1 MNTTCSDV
9 AVLLYPVQTNFP
21 GPRDWEASRSAVP
34 SWEPCSSVYTL
45 VGTLLVGAGVA
56 EREGRLSPDDKCQ
69 SPEFLG
75 CARPCNLYFK
85 FLSNPNVLGRKRAS
99 DYNKKNK
106 CESAIH
112 EKRRLWP
119 VFCDGEA
126 IPYRGI
132 IEADEAA
139 LLQKRV
145 QTRSRIV
152 NTRCSKV
159 CCSLLAWS
167 LVARNVILIYSVR
180 LRADLVPM
188 QV

>member
-1 MNTTCSDV
+1 MNATCSDV

-85 FLSNPNVLGRKRAS
+85 FLSNPNVLGRNRAS

-106 CESAIH
+106 CESASM
-112 EKRRLWP
+112 RRGGCGRFFAMERL
-119 VFCDGEA
+119 
-126 IPYRGI
+126 YHRGI
-132 IEADEAA
+132 IEAGSQQYA
-139 LLQKRV
+139 RRSHH
-145 QTRSRIV
+145 TRAVGLSQACYIFRTSV
-152 NTRCSKV
+152 TSGARRPLHLGTKSAR
-159 CCSLLAWS
+159 SLTE
-167 LVARNVILIYSVR
+167 
-180 LRADLVPM
+180 
-188 QV
+188 

>member
-1 MNTTCSDV
+1 MNATCSDV
-9 AVLLYPVQTNFP
+9 AVLYPVQTNFP

-106 CESAIH
+106 CESASM
-112 EKRRLWP
+112 RRGGCGRFFAMERL
-119 VFCDGEA
+119 
-126 IPYRGI
+126 YHRGI
-132 IEADEAA
+132 IEAGSQQYARRSHHTRAVGLSVSQACYIFRTHFRSTYRYTWELNRLAA
-139 LLQKRV
+139 
-145 QTRSRIV
+145 
-152 NTRCSKV
+152 
-159 CCSLLAWS
+159 
-167 LVARNVILIYSVR
+167 
-180 LRADLVPM
+180 
-188 QV
+188 